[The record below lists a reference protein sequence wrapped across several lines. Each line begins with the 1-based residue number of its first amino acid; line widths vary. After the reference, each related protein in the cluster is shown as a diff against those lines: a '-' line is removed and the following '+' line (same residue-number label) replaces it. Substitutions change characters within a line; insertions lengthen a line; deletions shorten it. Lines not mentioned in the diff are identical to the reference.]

1 MKEIKNK
8 KAAFEYFLEEKIE
21 VGMVL
26 TGTEI
31 KSIRAGEANLTDAY
45 CIFVKNE
52 LYVRSMYIAPY
63 KQGSY
68 QNHEPRRERK
78 LLLKKQELKKIH
90 RKIKEK
96 GYSVVP
102 FRIYFSDRGLAK
114 LEIAMARG
122 KKKHDKRDSIK
133 QKDVQRDLDRS
144 SKMY

>member
-8 KAAFEYFLEEKIE
+8 KAAYEYFLEDKIE

-52 LYVRSMYIAPY
+52 LIVKSIYIAPY

-68 QNHEPRRERK
+68 QNHEPRRDRK

-96 GYSVVP
+96 GYSVIP
-102 FRIYFSDRGLAK
+102 YRIYFSERGLAK

-133 QKDVQRDLDRS
+133 QKDVQRDMDRS
-144 SKMY
+144 NKMY

>member
-45 CIFVKNE
+45 CIFVKDE
-52 LYVRSMYIAPY
+52 LFVRSMYIAPY

-68 QNHEPRRERK
+68 QNHEPRRVRK

-114 LEIAMARG
+114 LEVAMARG

-133 QKDVQRDLDRS
+133 QKDVQRDMDRS

>member
-114 LEIAMARG
+114 LEVAMARG

-133 QKDVQRDLDRS
+133 QKDVQRDMDRS

>member
-45 CIFVKNE
+45 CIFAKDE

-96 GYSVVP
+96 GYSVIP

-133 QKDVQRDLDRS
+133 QKDVQRDMDRS
-144 SKMY
+144 KKMY